1 MPWTNA
7 NSSMIAS
14 YDYDAPMGV
23 LHLRFHSGRIV
34 SYSGVEPQT
43 AAEFSSAPSK
53 GKFFHNK
60 IRDQYQAIA

>member
-1 MPWTNA
+1 
-7 NSSMIAS
+7 MIDS
-14 YDYDAPMGV
+14 YEYDDAMGV

-43 AAEFSSAPSK
+43 AADFAGAPSK

-60 IRDQYQAIA
+60 IRDAYQAIA